1 MRGRERE
8 RNLLEKEVKIKVIV
22 KTKIMSFWRLKMT

>member
-8 RNLLEKEVKIKVIV
+8 MNLLEKEVKIKVIV
-22 KTKIMSFWRLKMT
+22 QTKITSFWRLKMT